1 MMSEQ
6 IKTSPII
13 TFFEWGKLEITG
25 YDSPFRDAK
34 LYPGGAREWDWSET
48 GTRHSPG
55 IQPADVDELLD
66 NGARVIVLSKGVQ
79 LKLRTQKETLQ
90 YLESKG
96 VEIFVLQT
104 GKAIKKYNELAEAG
118 EQVGALIHSTC

>member
-1 MMSEQ
+1 MSEQ